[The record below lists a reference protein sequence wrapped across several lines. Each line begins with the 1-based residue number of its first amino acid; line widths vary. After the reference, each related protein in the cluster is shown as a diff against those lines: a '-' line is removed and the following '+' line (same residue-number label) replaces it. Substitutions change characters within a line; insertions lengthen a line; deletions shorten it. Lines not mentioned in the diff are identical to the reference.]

1 MDAVISINYP
11 QEATH
16 TRGTDFSLFCNSGTI
31 NNKTGANMQPRNDKN
46 LQLDRIVDNLTPA
59 RRENLLS
66 MTGNHFD
73 E

>member
-1 MDAVISINYP
+1 
-11 QEATH
+11 
-16 TRGTDFSLFCNSGTI
+16 
-31 NNKTGANMQPRNDKN
+31 MQPRNDKN

-66 MTGNHFD
+66 MAGNHFD